1 MRRLKVPDLEL
12 VDVALGRS
20 AADLV
25 IRGGNLVNVFTEE
38 IYPADVAVSG
48 SKIATVGDVAAQT
61 GPDTQVVDAAGF
73 FLVPG
78 LIDGHLHVEC
88 SKLSVTMFANAVV
101 PFGTTSIVSGL
112 DQVFVVAG
120 LEGVREFLD
129 EAALGPLGVFWGAP
143 SKLPYTFPES
153 TVGHTFG
160 PQEHEKAQ
168 GWPEC
173 VGLWETVQEFVFE
186 RDPKVLAAM
195 DLASRNR
202 LPVLACAPL
211 ADGPKIAAL
220 CCAGFR
226 ADHECYS
233 AEETL
238 AKLRNGMYAMIRES
252 SVAHFLDEN
261 LRVVTEFKAKS
272 DRIGFC
278 TDDVSATDIL
288 SKGHLDHLVRM
299 AIERGLEPMR
309 AIQMATINCAQIYR
323 IDHLVGTISPGRV
336 ADVLLVDDPASFR
349 VQRVVAKGKL
359 VAEGGRMIVPAQP
372 PARSP
377 RLLNTVSMKRVEPE
391 DMRVRTDPRAASARV
406 LSMAMSDEVPFVRKR
421 REVTLDVSDG
431 VVLPD
436 VDRDVLYVTVVERY
450 GKSSHRPVAFVSG
463 FGLKAGAMASSAS
476 PDDNNILCIGA
487 SGEDMATAINHLAV
501 EGGGQVVV
509 RDGEVLAFLSL
520 PIGGIVADLPPQDM
534 ARMEAKLDEAARD
547 LGCRLASPFMYLIFL
562 SVTAIPDYAIT
573 DLGLIDC
580 VSLQA
585 ISPLL
590 DQIAS

>member
-1 MRRLKVPDLEL
+1 
-12 VDVALGRS
+12 
-20 AADLV
+20 
-25 IRGGNLVNVFTEE
+25 
-38 IYPADVAVSG
+38 
-48 SKIATVGDVAAQT
+48 
-61 GPDTQVVDAAGF
+61 
-73 FLVPG
+73 
-78 LIDGHLHVEC
+78 
-88 SKLSVTMFANAVV
+88 
-101 PFGTTSIVSGL
+101 
-112 DQVFVVAG
+112 
-120 LEGVREFLD
+120 
-129 EAALGPLGVFWGAP
+129 
-143 SKLPYTFPES
+143 
-153 TVGHTFG
+153 
-160 PQEHEKAQ
+160 
-168 GWPEC
+168 
-173 VGLWETVQEFVFE
+173 
-186 RDPKVLAAM
+186 
-195 DLASRNR
+195 
-202 LPVLACAPL
+202 
-211 ADGPKIAAL
+211 
-220 CCAGFR
+220 
-226 ADHECYS
+226 
-233 AEETL
+233 
-238 AKLRNGMYAMIRES
+238 
-252 SVAHFLDEN
+252 
-261 LRVVTEFKAKS
+261 
-272 DRIGFC
+272 
-278 TDDVSATDIL
+278 
-288 SKGHLDHLVRM
+288 
-299 AIERGLEPMR
+299 
-309 AIQMATINCAQIYR
+309 MATINCAQIYP
-323 IDHLVGTISPGRV
+323 IDHLVGTISPGGV
-336 ADVLLVDDPASFR
+336 ADVLLADDPASFR

-359 VAEGGRMIVPAQP
+359 VAEEGRMIVPAQP